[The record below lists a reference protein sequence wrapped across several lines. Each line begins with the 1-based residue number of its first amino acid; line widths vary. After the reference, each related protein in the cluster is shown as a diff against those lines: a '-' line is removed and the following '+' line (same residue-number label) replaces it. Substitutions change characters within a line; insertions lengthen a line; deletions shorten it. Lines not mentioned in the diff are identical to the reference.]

1 MQKQVRITDEE
12 RGIVQVTTYDERWYA
27 KQGTDPVTG
36 LPTYNYVPSVTW
48 VTGHYPKGIEFYQ
61 WLAKKGWDES
71 QAIKEAAASK
81 GSKIHKA
88 CENLLQGETVAMDA
102 EYADPKTGVLAPL
115 TVEEYYGIMTF
126 AEWYKNLCAK
136 NEVEVLGSELVIW
149 NDEDNYS
156 GTTDLILRIN
166 GRVTVID
173 IKTGANI
180 WPEHTLQLSAYKR
193 ALDLAGTEVHDL
205 AILQLGYKRNK
216 NGYKYTEINYNYE
229 LFLAAKTIWANEC
242 ASVTVH
248 QRDYPLAISLGE
260 APTLAQEVVDVEVTV
275 NLEEDTATAKTVKK
289 RVTKK
294 ATE

>member
-1 MQKQVRITDEE
+1 MQKQVRITDEA

-27 KQGTDPVTG
+27 KQDTDKNTG
-36 LPTYNYVPSVTW
+36 LPTYRYVPSVTW
-48 VTGHYPKGIEFYQ
+48 VTGHYPKGIQFYQ

-71 QAIKEAAASK
+71 VAIKEAAATK

-88 CENLLQGETVAMDA
+88 CENLLQGEVVNMDA
-102 EYADPKTGVLAPL
+102 EYADPKTGVVAPL
-115 TVEEYYGIMTF
+115 TVDEYYAIMTF
-126 AEWYKNLCAK
+126 AQWYKDLCSK

-149 NDEDNYS
+149 NDEDNYA

-173 IKTGANI
+173 LKTGQNI
-180 WPEHTLQLSAYKR
+180 WPEYTLQLSAYKR

-205 AILQLGYKRNK
+205 AILQVGYSRNK
-216 NGYKYTEINYNYE
+216 NGYKYTEIDYSYE

-242 ASVTVH
+242 AGVTVH
-248 QRDYPLAISLGE
+248 QRDYPLAVSLGE
-260 APTLAQEVVDVEVTV
+260 APTLAQEPVEVEPSV
-275 NLEEDTATAKTVKK
+275 DLDEDTATATTVKK

-294 ATE
+294 TEA